1 MIIGSIRRKM
11 KVQFSSPRVTTVATA
26 AVVAII
32 LLLISLNDPVRTE
45 ALTGEFGVSGAEMT
59 SVTSSAPTRAY
70 ETETHERPGI
80 KLQQSLSFSSVS
92 AGGIHICGLRTDGSV
107 SCWGGNEDGQSD
119 APDGLFSSVS
129 AGPYHTCGVRTDGS
143 VVCWGYNSKGQSDAP
158 SGSFSSVSAGNDHTC
173 GVRTDGTLA
182 CWGDNEDGQSNAPSG
197 SFSSVS
203 AGSGA
208 FRSHTCG
215 VRTDGTVAC
224 WGNSGNGQSDAPAD
238 SFSSA
243 SAGRVHT
250 CGVRIDGT
258 VACWGDDRHGQSSP
272 PVGTFST
279 VNAGD
284 YHTCGVKTDG
294 TVACWGNNGSGQS
307 DAPDGSF
314 SSVSAGSGHFSS
326 HTCAVRTD
334 GSVTCWGNTPD
345 GSFSSVSAGSGHIC
359 GLRTDRSIACWGYN
373 NNGQSD
379 APDGL
384 FSSVSVGSGF
394 TCGLRFDS
402 SVSCWGYNYDGRSD
416 APGGSFSSVSAGGAH
431 TCGVKMDGTVA
442 CWGNN
447 GSGQLDA
454 SDGSFSSVSAGI
466 FHTCG
471 VKTDSTVACWGNNGN
486 GRSDAPDGSFSSVSA
501 GSSHTCGLSTDGS
514 ISCWGHN
521 DNGQSDAPDGSFS
534 SVSAGSGFTCG
545 LRPDSSVSC
554 WGYNSDGR
562 SDAPGGSFSSVS
574 ASGGSA
580 CGIRTNGSVS
590 CWGRYEYDESIFHYQ
605 TEEPPIHPPETQT
618 FVEDFEGEFDSN
630 RWLLWGTAEHLMSNG
645 IIQLTPA
652 SRSKLGLLLHKNPVS
667 SEGLSLA
674 FSFEIGGGT
683 GADGLAFALLRS
695 SPDSSGLDPSLDE
708 GGSWGSRVLD
718 GFLVTFDTFR
728 NRPGIDAR
736 NYYYPIN
743 DPSSNFVALAE
754 LGAREGES
762 GPNGSVLHDITH
774 LATTDLSLPLRNTGV
789 FDAEVTF
796 GEDGVIE
803 VYLSN
808 AANGMDRTLVIQ
820 HTIENFTHFN
830 GYFGFLGTTGGAT
843 DRHVIHSVSY
853 GSDDSATTNEDD
865 CATVLTEDGSVD
877 GTWGS
882 ECVSESRQGR
892 YARYYTFRLL
902 QQSDVTITLQ
912 SDALEAGDT
921 YLYLRQGE
929 DQREG
934 DAYLENDD
942 HEDDNSNDFNLPSH
956 ASGITATLQPG
967 YYTIEATT
975 FYQGETGAFTLTL
988 NGIGAT
994 AQPTIPASG
1003 RIAFTSTRDIDVDIH
1018 VMDVAAGNV
1027 ASVTRLTDD
1036 AAYDW
1041 EASWSPDED
1050 KIAFTSITGRREDGN
1065 WDIYVMNANGSAITR
1080 LTDNTAKDDNPSWSP
1095 DGISIA
1101 FTSERDGNEE
1111 IYVMNADG
1119 TGLTRLTNNNDSDW
1133 GPSWSPDGQQIA
1145 FVSSRDGNDE
1155 IYRMNA
1161 NGTDITRLTDESEA
1175 DWAPNWSPNGQDI
1188 AFSSSR
1194 DNRRS
1199 NAHDIY
1205 VIDNDGI
1212 NVERLT
1218 NNGVNDSDPSWSPD
1232 GGHIAFTSERD
1243 GNIDIYVVDVES
1255 KNESRLTSHAADDS
1269 QPDWSP
1275 VMGSSEMPPPDDE
1288 PFEFE
1293 SELSAEDVEVGE
1305 SITLTVE
1312 LTGAQAAG
1320 GNGGISV
1327 SFPSLTADADDSV
1340 SGNVYSSPAADVEIV
1355 SYSTGLGN
1363 VTFHRPGEDY
1373 IHQSTDDRRFLARD
1387 LLVESDDTLWS
1398 RGGDRRLVLRITPN
1412 QVPDDGVFEIL
1423 VRGWVCNDEYTDCTR
1438 QPARGDTPDQQ
1449 GWPAEELPVRVSDS
1463 TPVVCETHLTEDIDV
1478 DEKWDSRCPSRDSD
1492 RSSRY
1497 AHYYTFTLTEAAE
1510 VTIILESDK
1519 DTYLYLLERSGQD
1532 DTTLLC
1538 QNDDY
1543 GTRLGGLPCDVIDF
1557 ELASGVDS
1565 AIVATLDPGDYLIE
1579 ATTFGTGVTGDFTL
1593 GLSGLDSTAP
1603 PSSQPL
1609 SLEVKDFQTH
1619 AEVGQPYTLTLQ
1631 MLDIQ
1636 RTGEHGGIS
1645 VSFPLLTE
1653 DDGRSGNL
1661 YTSSAADIEVVSGE
1675 RPVSNVKFYRN
1686 NGTDFIHRDPGNE
1699 RIHAQHLLVES
1710 DEAWAPGDDRT
1721 LTLRITPKLVPE
1733 GGTFPIRIR
1742 SWICNEEAGEYTN
1755 CSRYPSDGTPE
1766 EEDQQGQY
1774 AEEFIVDVIPAPPI
1788 LENPE
1793 LHATLQTCGLG
1804 EQESLFAQPGET
1816 IRLSARVDNESAG
1829 ILGANLYVVFQF
1841 YGSDGEQK
1849 SSVNSRIEHVLKGSL
1864 YEFTYDRMAINR
1876 LDAYEIVCTLIWR
1889 SGNDYRLQ
1897 DYSGRANGISNG
1909 DLTIE
1914 EGPVDARR
1922 LLDDSSL
1929 PGRDWHVNARMW
1941 LPTENEP
1948 ANRLSFTIED
1958 TDTGLM
1964 PYSSV
1969 ILNLSMPETIWI
1981 DYGGITKWVSSYDGR
1996 YTQYIPQWEERV
2008 AEELSVIQFVFS
2020 LLPKP
2025 PEVTGTLGVLEF
2037 FDSLIFADQLQSV
2050 DGERVD
2056 NCRDEL
2062 TIRTLVPRN
2071 VRFAESSNKL
2081 PKRIR
2086 VEIPL
2091 YSLMDDDY
2099 ISSTITHRAVGFT
2112 SQARFDDL
2120 LKSGVSAP
2128 VCERPQR

>member
-1 MIIGSIRRKM
+1 MRLTAR
-11 KVQFSSPRVTTVATA
+11 SPR
-26 AVVAII
+26 
-32 LLLISLNDPVRTE
+32 
-45 ALTGEFGVSGAEMT
+45 
-59 SVTSSAPTRAY
+59 SAP
-70 ETETHERPGI
+70 
-80 KLQQSLSFSSVS
+80 
-92 AGGIHICGLRTDGSV
+92 
-107 SCWGGNEDGQSD
+107 
-119 APDGLFSSVS
+119 
-129 AGPYHTCGVRTDGS
+129 
-143 VVCWGYNSKGQSDAP
+143 
-158 SGSFSSVSAGNDHTC
+158 
-173 GVRTDGTLA
+173 
-182 CWGDNEDGQSNAPSG
+182 
-197 SFSSVS
+197 
-203 AGSGA
+203 GA
-208 FRSHTCG
+208 VT
-215 VRTDGTVAC
+215 
-224 WGNSGNGQSDAPAD
+224 
-238 SFSSA
+238 
-243 SAGRVHT
+243 
-250 CGVRIDGT
+250 
-258 VACWGDDRHGQSSP
+258 
-272 PVGTFST
+272 
-279 VNAGD
+279 
-284 YHTCGVKTDG
+284 
-294 TVACWGNNGSGQS
+294 
-307 DAPDGSF
+307 
-314 SSVSAGSGHFSS
+314 FSS

-416 APGGSFSSVSAGGAH
+416 APDGSFYSVSAGGAH

-454 SDGSFSSVSAGI
+454 PDGSFSSVSAGI

-471 VKTDSTVACWGNNGN
+471 VTTDSTVACWGNNGN
-486 GRSDAPDGSFSSVSA
+486 GQSDAPDGSFSSVSA

-514 ISCWGHN
+514 VSCWGRN
-521 DNGQSDAPDGSFS
+521 EYGQSDAPDGSFS

-545 LRPDSSVSC
+545 LRSDGSVSC
-554 WGYNSDGR
+554 WGYNDDGR
-562 SDAPGGSFSSVS
+562 SDAPDGSFSSIS
-574 ASGGSA
+574 AGGPA

-590 CWGRYEYDESIFHYQ
+590 CWGRYEYDESIFHYR

-630 RWLLWGTAEHLMSNG
+630 RWLLWGTAEHLMPDG

-718 GFLVTFDTFR
+718 GFLVTFDTYR
-728 NRPGIDAR
+728 NRPGINAR
-736 NYYYPIN
+736 TYYYPIN

-853 GSDDSATTNEDD
+853 GSNDSATTNEDD

-892 YARYYTFRLL
+892 YSRYYTFRLL

-942 HEDDNSNDFNLPSH
+942 HENDASNDFNLPSH

-994 AQPTIPASG
+994 AQPTTPASG

-1041 EASWSPDED
+1041 EASWSPDEY

-1065 WDIYVMNANGSAITR
+1065 WDIYVMNSDGSAITR

-1095 DGISIA
+1095 DGVSIA

-1205 VIDNDGI
+1205 VMDNDGI

-1275 VMGSSEMPPPDDE
+1275 VMGNSEMPPPDDE

-1340 SGNVYSSPAADVEIV
+1340 SGNVYSSPAADVEMV

-1373 IHQSTDDRRFLARD
+1373 IHRSTDDSRFLARD

-1478 DEKWDSRCPSRDSD
+1478 DGKWDSRCPSRDPD

-1510 VTIILESDK
+1510 VTITLESDK

-1543 GTRLGGLPCDVIDF
+1543 DTRLGGLPCDVIDF

-1653 DDGRSGNL
+1653 DDGRSGNV

-1675 RPVSNVKFYRN
+1675 RPVSNVNFYRK
-1686 NGTDFIHRDPGNE
+1686 NGTDLIYRASDNA

-1710 DEAWAPGDDRT
+1710 DEPLEPGDVRT
-1721 LTLRITPKLVPE
+1721 MTLRITPNLVPE
-1733 GGTFPIRIR
+1733 GGKFPIRIR
-1742 SWICNEEAGEYTN
+1742 AWICDEESDEYTN
-1755 CSRYPSDGTPE
+1755 CSRYPGREMSDD
-1766 EEDQQGQY
+1766 EDQQGWPTR
-1774 AEEFIVDVIPAPPI
+1774 ELKITVITPPK
-1788 LENPE
+1788 LEARLE
-1793 LHATLQTCGLG
+1793 TCGVRERDPHKG
-1804 EQESLFAQPGET
+1804 QHHPGD
-1816 IRLSARVDNESAG
+1816 IVRIGARVVNYTFNIFSPDHGDLKADTSKKLYVAFQFFGVDGNRIGEIKTEARYIAANRPNDASYNSNRGNTHEFSVRVPTNESHDSTNY
-1829 ILGANLYVVFQF
+1829 LP
-1841 YGSDGEQK
+1841 YGTNT
-1849 SSVNSRIEHVLKGSL
+1849 V
-1864 YEFTYDRMAINR
+1864 
-1876 LDAYEIVCTLIWR
+1876 VCTLFSYEPSIFGD
-1889 SGNDYRLQ
+1889 SHQFQ
-1897 DYSGRANGISNG
+1897 DYTGRTDGISNG
-1909 DLTIE
+1909 SVIVTDTPQHALRLVNGE
-1914 EGPVDARR
+1914 EIRDDDGSSGWVVDASISVPTNHSEPR
-1922 LLDDSSL
+1922 LMTINTERKTTWDNEDISLDDGTGHWASSL
-1929 PGRDWHVNARMW
+1929 
-1941 LPTENEP
+1941 
-1948 ANRLSFTIED
+1948 
-1958 TDTGLM
+1958 
-1964 PYSSV
+1964 
-1969 ILNLSMPETIWI
+1969 
-1981 DYGGITKWVSSYDGR
+1981 
-1996 YTQYIPQWEERV
+1996 
-2008 AEELSVIQFVFS
+2008 AEELSALTVTVPEEGVWVDYTGIEKFVASPDGIYLPYPIADEQNAYADAADGTDEAALFGQIALAFIPFGDIADPVISSVLA
-2020 LLPKP
+2020 LLSYIHQKGDNDGAAPVQVA
-2025 PEVTGTLGVLEF
+2025 EVNDHNCMDEV
-2037 FDSLIFADQLQSV
+2037 
-2050 DGERVD
+2050 RVV
-2056 NCRDEL
+2056 
-2062 TIRTLVPRN
+2062 T
-2071 VRFAESSNKL
+2071 KL
-2081 PKRIR
+2081 PTDVNHQRKSPIVSSDERPMQYQ
-2086 VEIPL
+2086 VVIPL
-2091 YSLMDDDY
+2091 YAID
-2099 ISSTITHRAVGFT
+2099 G
-2112 SQARFDDL
+2112 DDL
-2120 LKSGVSAP
+2120 ISLTVKPSKDDSASSAWNDLLNTGREVP
-2128 VCERPQR
+2128 GCERPQR